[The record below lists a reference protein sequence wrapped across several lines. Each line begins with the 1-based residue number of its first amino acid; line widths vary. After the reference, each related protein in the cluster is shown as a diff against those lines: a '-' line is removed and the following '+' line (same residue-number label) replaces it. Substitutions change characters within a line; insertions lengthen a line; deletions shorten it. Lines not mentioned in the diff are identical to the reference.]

1 MMTFSDKISIVLE
14 ALRVG
19 FYDEPGGLTYDED
32 EANDSFG
39 AETMGYLSYKIHV
52 MYRKGSVSCFLAYG
66 KCEIPVGPAERPLS
80 ELESLLAAV
89 KAELRLRL
97 GCKFAPRDIPWD
109 DVSLDPRIPDEI
121 PMDVAAD
128 NLTRVL
134 QRCFGGYV
142 SDACRELN
150 NLRCYGRYYTLYFNL
165 YDTYPVSISGD
176 YINMCASFTCLEIDG
191 DGEIS
196 FFMYDYDDNHNVES
210 SIDNFEHDRFV
221 LELKREVES
230 RLPDK
235 FLRQRAAASEAPA
248 LMTSPGDEAVP
259 SGPKEFKRAAEAF
272 FGNRFADGHACW
284 GEECHRLLH
293 PVGEVGNRRAYGLF
307 NPPPEL
313 AEELVASYRAFAVR
327 FSAYATVPVV
337 LACREG
343 MLDAYLYY
351 GKYLVPI
358 NPRRLPMPAS
368 RMTEFFR
375 LVKEE
380 LELRLPDEFL
390 AKYGWLE

>member
-1 MMTFSDKISIVLE
+1 MMTFSDKMSFVVE

-19 FYDEPGGLTYDED
+19 FYDCPGGLYYCVDEGH
-32 EANDSFG
+32 DSFG
-39 AETMGYLSYKIHV
+39 AETIGYLSYKIHV
-52 MYRKGSVSCFLAYG
+52 MYRKGYVSCFLAYG
-66 KCEIPVGPAERPLS
+66 KCEIPIGPAERPLS

-109 DVSLDPRIPDEI
+109 DVSLNPRIPDEI

-128 NLTRVL
+128 NLTLVL

-142 SDACRELN
+142 SDTCREWN
-150 NLRCYGRYYTLYFNL
+150 NIRCYGRYYTLYFNL

-176 YINMCASFTCLEIDG
+176 YIAMCASFTCLKIDG
-191 DGEIS
+191 EGGIP
-196 FFMYDYDDNHNVES
+196 FFMYYYDDNHNVKS

-248 LMTSPGDEAVP
+248 LVTSPGEETVP
-259 SGPKEFKRAAEAF
+259 SGPKEFKQAAAVF
-272 FGNRFADGHACW
+272 FGSRFADGQEYSGGKA
-284 GEECHRLLH
+284 RKLLH
-293 PVGEVGNRRAYGLF
+293 PVDNFHNRRDYGLF
-307 NPPPEL
+307 NPPRQHPKGPEPRHP
-313 AEELVASYRAFAVR
+313 EYAVR